1 MGITESGSTVS
12 VSEIQPGPRF
22 RVIVHDADL
31 VVPIARSRT
40 PLIGRAR
47 EIAIVRELL
56 LQDDVPLVTLTG
68 PGGVGKTRLA
78 LEIASLAADDF
89 ADGVAFVALASIRD
103 PALVMATIAKA
114 FELDDNGGRPV
125 LDRLID
131 HVRTRRTLLLIDNF
145 EQVVGAAPDIAQLL
159 TACPGIKVLATSR
172 IMLRLSIEQRV
183 EVGPL
188 TQRASEHQADEPGA
202 AISPAV
208 QLFVARA
215 RAADSAFTLTP
226 ENANT
231 VAAICA
237 KLDGLPLAIEL
248 AAARIRTLP
257 PFALLARLERALPLL
272 VGGARDMPERL
283 STMRNAIAWSY
294 DLLDEYEQILFRRLS
309 VFGGGFGID
318 AAEII
323 VNGMTSGSGGDSRF
337 EAVDGITS
345 LVENSLLRQVA
356 GPLEEEP
363 RYRMLETIREFGTE
377 QLAAYGE
384 EAAARSLQAAFL
396 IDFAEPA
403 SERISE
409 PGYEY
414 VLDRIDAE
422 HDNIRTALTWLQ
434 EQDDAALSLRLAEAM
449 ARFWAAR
456 GHYREG
462 LIQLKRAVAVGDPA
476 PTVKRISVL
485 RAAGW
490 IARLQG
496 ETEDAELLQ
505 TEALNMARLL
515 GDGINAAAAL
525 QELSLVSM
533 HRGDYDQAVSRMEVA
548 LACYLETESSDP
560 AVPHLISVVYANLG
574 QVSLAQGSVE
584 QASIHAAEAIR
595 RQRELGYSWA
605 LGDTLR
611 IAGDIAQE
619 RGDYEEALA
628 AYRESL
634 QLTNDHGDLRFLTN
648 AFAGIADVA
657 ASRGNPPEQV
667 VRLYAVTALLRAQI
681 SADVES
687 WQRARR
693 DRAMGIVQSLLSPEA
708 FAEAWAA
715 GETLSLDEAVTAALA
730 AADLLDVHTL
740 AASHAD
746 ATAFGLTARELDV
759 LRLIAQGLRDREIAD
774 ELSISTRTVS
784 GHVTNLLAKL
794 EVDSRTAAAA
804 FAVRH
809 DLG

>member
-1 MGITESGSTVS
+1 MRIRESGSTVS

-40 PLIGRAR
+40 PLIGRAG
-47 EIAIVRELL
+47 EIAAVWELL
-56 LQDDVPLVTLTG
+56 RRDDVPLVTLTG

-78 LEIASLAADDF
+78 LEIASLAVGDF
-89 ADGVAFVALASIRD
+89 ADGVVFVALAPIRD
-103 PALVMATIAKA
+103 PALVMPTIAKA

-125 LDRLID
+125 IERLID
-131 HVRTRRTLLLIDNF
+131 HLQSRRTLLLIDNI
-145 EQVVGAAPDIAQLL
+145 EQVVDAAPDIARLL

-188 TQRASEHQADEPGA
+188 TLQTGENQADESGFA
-202 AISPAV
+202 ASPAV

-215 RAADSAFTLTP
+215 RAADSAFAQTP
-226 ENANT
+226 ENSGT
-231 VAAICA
+231 IEAICA
-237 KLDGLPLAIEL
+237 RLDGLPLAIEL

-283 STMRNAIAWSY
+283 STMRHAIAWSY
-294 DLLDEYEQILFRRLS
+294 DLLDEYEQMLFRRLS

-318 AAEII
+318 AAEVI
-323 VNGMTSGSGGDSRF
+323 VNSMTSGDGDARF

-345 LVENSLLRQVA
+345 LVDNSLLRQVA
-356 GPLEEEP
+356 GPLEDEP
-363 RYRMLETIREFGTE
+363 RYRMLETIREFGME
-377 QLAAYGE
+377 QLAAHGE
-384 EAAARSLQAAFL
+384 EAATRSLQAAFL

-409 PGYEY
+409 PGYEH

-422 HDNIRTALTWLQ
+422 HDNIRMALAWLR
-434 EQDDAALSLRLAEAM
+434 EQDDAARSLRLAEAM

-476 PTVKRISVL
+476 PTVKRISAL

-496 ETEDAELLQ
+496 ETDDAELLQ
-505 TEALNMARLL
+505 TEALDMARLL
-515 GDGINAAAAL
+515 GDGVNAAAAL

-548 LACYLETESSDP
+548 LASYLEFESSDP
-560 AVPHLISVVYANLG
+560 AIPHLISVVYANLG
-574 QVSLAQGSVE
+574 QVSLAQGSVK
-584 QASIHAAEAIR
+584 QAAIHAAEAIQ
-595 RQRELGYSWA
+595 RQRKLGYSWA

-634 QLTNDHGDLRFLTN
+634 LLTNDHGDLRFLTN

-667 VRLYAVTALLRAQI
+667 VQLHAVTALLREQI
-681 SADVES
+681 GADVES
-687 WQRARR
+687 WQRARHE
-693 DRAMGIVQSLLSPEA
+693 RALENVRALLSPEA
-708 FAEAWAA
+708 FAEAWEA
-715 GETLSLDEAVTAALA
+715 GETLSHDDAVAIALA
-730 AADLLDVHTL
+730 AAGPLEVRTSP
-740 AASHAD
+740 AALTDPA
-746 ATAFGLTARELDV
+746 AFGLTGRELDV
-759 LRLIAQGLRDREIAD
+759 LRLIARGMRDREIAD
-774 ELSISTRTVS
+774 ELSISTRTVG

-794 EVDSRTAAAA
+794 DVDSRTAAAA

-809 DLG
+809 GLG